1 MGHRML
7 GMKTIFFLAFLDYRK
22 KNCKLK
28 SLTNQTLLWLPHNKN
43 EGVPIFLVEMDN
55 FDLVEGDDVH
65 DPTTTIQ
72 GWCAL
77 ATDTPTPRIAAFLW
91 CAIRPRGHSSCK
103 QSKNKQEHNE
113 QSQLQNIYILSFQS
127 EITRWWGSV
136 YNQTGGL
143 SNTRAERR

>member
-1 MGHRML
+1 M
-7 GMKTIFFLAFLDYRK
+7 
-22 KNCKLK
+22 
-28 SLTNQTLLWLPHNKN
+28 QTVYLSCIKINKN

-65 DPTTTIQ
+65 DPNTTIL

-91 CAIRPRGHSSCK
+91 CATRPRGHSSCK

-113 QSQLQNIYILSFQS
+113 QSQLQNIYIELSIWNHKMVGFLLQS
-127 EITRWWGSV
+127 DGRFIQHARWKAVANG
-136 YNQTGGL
+136 
-143 SNTRAERR
+143 